1 MHTRD
6 QTHHGRY
13 YTPTFITLKKEKAQ
27 QHALN
32 QISRLRGTALK
43 LQNPKKY
50 SPLYV
55 FYINTEKQGDTFGQ
69 GRGLLWIMV
78 SCFLMLLSKNKSIQ
92 G

>member
-1 MHTRD
+1 M
-6 QTHHGRY
+6 
-13 YTPTFITLKKEKAQ
+13 F
-27 QHALN
+27 
-32 QISRLRGTALK
+32 
-43 LQNPKKY
+43 
-50 SPLYV
+50 